1 MSLRDEKRKNFF
13 LNNTKSAKKNT
24 KGTKQMER
32 RGWRPEEY
40 LCLLCSSLRFL
51 CSSSARSS
59 AYPGAH
65 GSLYRTDCA
74 IRAVAT
80 WRLWSGHLARRR
92 VATAPRTVPYR
103 LASE

>member
-32 RGWRPEEY
+32 RGWRPEKY

-51 CSSSARSS
+51 CSSSDHSS

-65 GSLYRTDCA
+65 GSRYRTETFTENAETPRGSPSAACKPL
-74 IRAVAT
+74 RK
-80 WRLWSGHLARRR
+80 HLP
-92 VATAPRTVPYR
+92 PRS
-103 LASE
+103 A

>member
-32 RGWRPEEY
+32 RGWRPEKY

-51 CSSSARSS
+51 CSSSDHSS

-65 GSLYRTDCA
+65 GSLYRTA
-74 IRAVAT
+74 
-80 WRLWSGHLARRR
+80 WRPNDQGPRKKRRPF
-92 VATAPRTVPYR
+92 TGR
-103 LASE
+103 LDFYPMSNSV